1 MNVRLYMDVH
11 IPFAITT
18 QLRLRQIDILTAQED
33 GTRRLEDVEWL
44 DRSTELGR
52 VSVSHDIDL
61 IRITGTRNESGVSFS
76 GLIYAHQMSATIGQ
90 MVQDLELIVRA
101 TSVEEWLNRVE
112 YLPL

>member
-1 MNVRLYMDVH
+1 MDVH

-33 GTRRLEDVEWL
+33 GTRRLEDVELL

-52 VSVSHDIDL
+52 VSVSQDIDL

>member
-1 MNVRLYMDVH
+1 MDVH
-11 IPFAITT
+11 IPFAIAT

-33 GTRRLEDVEWL
+33 GTRRLEDVELL

-52 VSVSHDIDL
+52 VSVSQDIDL